1 MEFKNIAVIGAGYVG
16 LSYAC
21 LLSEKSN
28 VYLVDKDKEKLL
40 SISSGI
46 SRLMMRVLKKNF
58 QNFIKIYK
66 FPIKLIKK

>member
-1 MEFKNIAVIGAGYVG
+1 MEQLEIKKICCIGAGYVG

-21 LLSEKSN
+21 LLSVKSN

-46 SRLMMRVLKKNF
+46 SPINDEG
-58 QNFIKIYK
+58 IKEKLSK
-66 FPIKLIKK
+66 FYH